1 MGQITDVG
9 RMSKVVPI
17 KPQHLPQFVG
27 YGEVERAL
35 GVSRSTVERMVRD
48 NKFPQPV
55 QLAPNRVGWLVET
68 VTAWLADRGKGLVAH
83 AVAHPEDLAPDEVA
97 PTIAK
102 LAARLIS
109 QEFGEAVS
117 PDQVHLTLSRS
128 ATNDEVTSCRAKL
141 LGHVEDLCSHLT
153 YDRAL
158 FIAASL
164 FPAVRE
170 TFYKNGIGEPG
181 VLRDPDVLRA
191 FAIDI
196 LDDKLWAK
204 IEAAKTKADE
214 AALKK

>member
-1 MGQITDVG
+1 
-9 RMSKVVPI
+9 MSNVIPI
-17 KPQHLPQFVG
+17 KPNHLPQFIG
-27 YGEVERAL
+27 YAQVESAL
-35 GVSRSTVERMVRD
+35 GVSRRTVERMVREG
-48 NKFPQPV
+48 KFPMPV
-55 QLAPNRVGWLVET
+55 QLTPNRVGWKVET
-68 VTAWLADRGKGLVAH
+68 VTAWLDERAKGFAAR
-83 AVAHPEDLAPDEVA
+83 AVASPDELEPDEVA

-117 PDQVHLTLSRS
+117 PDQVLLTLSRS

-141 LGHVEDLCSHLT
+141 LGHLEDLCEHFT
-153 YDRAL
+153 YNRAL

-170 TFYKNGIGEPG
+170 TFFKNGIGDPG
-181 VLRDPDVLRA
+181 VLRDPDVLRN

-204 IEAAKTKADE
+204 IEAAQAKA